1 MFRSDHLKSVQR
13 LFVIGLAIA
22 SVAYACPILAEPNDP
37 TRPLSYAAPSEDK
50 GQFTISRRALV
61 VESIL
66 ISSRRRIVVINGRS
80 LGEGDYFDGMQ
91 ITVIGEDS
99 VGIRSEG
106 EVFFLKPEITTTLM
120 KRQS

>member
-1 MFRSDHLKSVQR
+1 MSESGKFKFYLKVFSFGIV
-13 LFVIGLAIA
+13 VA
-22 SVAYACPILAEPNDP
+22 SIVYGRPVSADSRDP
-37 TRPLSYAAPSEDK
+37 TRPLSYTESSEIK
-50 GQFTISRRALV
+50 GQITISRGSLI

-106 EVFFLKPEITTTLM
+106 EVFFLKPESAATLL